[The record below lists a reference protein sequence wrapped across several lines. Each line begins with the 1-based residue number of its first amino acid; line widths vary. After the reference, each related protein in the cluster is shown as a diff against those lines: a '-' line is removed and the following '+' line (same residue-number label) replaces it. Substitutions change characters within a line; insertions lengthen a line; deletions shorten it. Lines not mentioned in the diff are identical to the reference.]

1 MVGITSFSLCERGV
15 SFSSYGVVLMGM
27 SAFTEK
33 MGGVI
38 TVVSIV
44 SAWWFM

>member
-1 MVGITSFSLCERGV
+1 MVGITSFPLCERGV